1 MTIEEFL
8 IKIRE
13 KYPYTVNN
21 IHKPLTEGYHIVD
34 NMDAAA
40 YDIACIA
47 REVMLKR
54 GNTINGYEDEYFE
67 YSGWNFNPNYKNSIL
82 KLGKNA
88 KAAPQPIN
96 KLNDKT
102 FNYPIYLQ
110 IGFYPNSTTDAC
122 SSWRENNPSDEEGA
136 LNPFYNIG
144 LSINAAHYNNAGV
157 STYEDDDKRN
167 VRDIRDEKRFL
178 TLISSISHE
187 LQHIFEMYI
196 LPDKNI
202 IDSAKH
208 LGMTITFDETPFKLG
223 IKSSFIIKMILTACT
238 KDEWRGRFAELR
250 AFLKNM
256 KNREFDSIRRE
267 VFNGT
272 VNNRVR
278 DKYAKKHLS
287 DGMFQTRQG
296 LIYSLANH
304 PLIQAITEV
313 KYYQKA
319 FDELAQFEKDDK
331 RKYYAYMLI
340 IGYFLNKHG
349 ELDLKGVG
357 ADTRKAISKLT
368 NPTTIARA
376 VRIENG
382 DIYFVAEIKQ
392 TLIEYVDIIKE
403 SMMRLFDEYCYEVNC
418 QLYHDFDSLYTFEDC
433 NRYFD
438 TKGFQNGEVVLL

>member
-1 MTIEEFL
+1 MTIEDFL
-8 IKIRE
+8 IQIGE
-13 KYPYTVNN
+13 KYPYAVNC
-21 IHKPLTEGYHIVD
+21 IHKPLIEGYHVVD

-54 GNTINGYEDEYFE
+54 GNTINGYEEEYFE
-67 YSGWNFNPNYKNSIL
+67 YSGWNFNPNYKNSIV
-82 KLGKNA
+82 KLDKNA
-88 KAAPQPIN
+88 KSAPQPIN

-110 IGFYPNSTTDAC
+110 IGFYPNSTTDTYA
-122 SSWRENNPSDEEGA
+122 SWRENNPSDEKGD

-144 LSINAAHYNNAGV
+144 LTINAAHYNNAG
-157 STYEDDDKRN
+157 N
-167 VRDIRDEKRFL
+167 ADIRAEKRFL

-202 IDSAKH
+202 IDSTKH
-208 LGMTITFDETPFKLG
+208 LGMTITFDETPFRLG
-223 IKSSFIIKMILTACT
+223 IKSSRIIKMILTACT

-256 KNREFDSIRRE
+256 KNHEFDSIRRE

-272 VNNRVR
+272 VDNRVR
-278 DKYAKKHLS
+278 DKYARKHLS

-357 ADTRKAISKLT
+357 ADTRKAINKLT